1 MDRSPIEILV
11 EQRLAGLRSTSVAD
25 LLTLP
30 KLAEEA
36 AEVEGKKIRLCTYH
50 ETAETGNHRFIVQ
63 GVQERWGGIMAKVV
77 AQGFEIAND
86 QSLRTLSQ
94 EELYDFT

>member
-1 MDRSPIEILV
+1 MNPSTMETLV
-11 EQRLAGLRSTSVAD
+11 EQRLAGLRSKPVAD

-30 KLAEEA
+30 KLTEETVK
-36 AEVEGKKIRLCTYH
+36 VEGKEVRLCTFH

-63 GVQERWGGIMAKVV
+63 GVRERWGGIMAKVI
-77 AQGFEIAND
+77 AQGFEITSD
-86 QSLRTLSQ
+86 ETLRTLSQ